1 MHTPHTLKLDETWDV
16 TLNEAGHIAVIA
28 ADAPY
33 ATAQNVANE
42 CRLFTRDAYFAY
54 DRGIPHFVVELGRR
68 RTRLSALKAYLRR
81 AALRDPKVAKVAAV
95 RVDDFDRETR
105 TLSGAVT
112 LTLRSGENVALNL

>member
-1 MHTPHTLKLDETWDV
+1 MHTTHTLKLDETWDV
-16 TLNEAGHIAVIA
+16 TLNEAGHIDVIT

-33 ATAQNVANE
+33 AAAQNVANE

-54 DRGIPHFVVELGRR
+54 DRGIPHFVTELGQRQA
-68 RTRLSALKAYLRR
+68 RTSALKAYLRR
-81 AALRDPKVAKVAAV
+81 AALRDPAVARVASV

-112 LTLRSGENVALNL
+112 LTLMDGENVSLNL